1 MKLLN
6 IQIDLLLYIK
16 LFTKKIIDRFRN
28 KLNREINILKYMA
41 FIEA

>member
-6 IQIDLLLYIK
+6 LQIDLLLHIK

>member
-16 LFTKKIIDRFRN
+16 LFTRRIIDKFRN